1 MHSLS
6 AMSLS
11 PTSHWPVLVEK
22 ARKQAD
28 RTRQDLLAA
37 QSRLTSLHANLTRIR
52 TLIAEY
58 QSQDLASD
66 GQSRS
71 MRERLNTRAF
81 IGQLQLAF
89 SKLETEE
96 RKMNVMVEQ
105 VRSRLQHDEQE
116 VLKMEK
122 LTENALRAVRME
134 QNRLEQK
141 RYDELGLLRRHWA
154 SDAAA
159 D

>member
-1 MHSLS
+1 MP
-6 AMSLS
+6 LS
-11 PTSHWPVLVEK
+11 PAMHWPLLVEK

-28 RTRQDLLAA
+28 HTRQDLLAA
-37 QSRLTSLHANLTRIR
+37 QSRLSSLHASLSRIR

-58 QSQDLASD
+58 QNQCHASD

-89 SKLETEE
+89 SKLENEE
-96 RKMNVMVEQ
+96 QKMGAMVEQ
-105 VRSRLQHDEQE
+105 VRSRLQRDEQE

-122 LTENALRAVRME
+122 LTETAMRAVRAE
-134 QNRLEQK
+134 HDRREQK
-141 RYDELGLLRRHWA
+141 SYDELALQRRHWA
-154 SDAAA
+154 SDVGF

>member
-1 MHSLS
+1 
-6 AMSLS
+6 MSLS
-11 PTSHWPVLVEK
+11 PVLHWPILVEK

-28 RTRQDLLAA
+28 HTRKDLLAA
-37 QSRLTSLHANLTRIR
+37 QSRLNSLHASLSRIQ

-58 QSQDLASD
+58 QSQHHAND

-89 SKLETEE
+89 SKLESEE
-96 RKMNVMVEQ
+96 QKMDAMVEQ
-105 VRSRLQHDEQE
+105 VRSRLQRDEQE
-116 VLKMEK
+116 LLKMEK
-122 LTENALRAVRME
+122 LTENALRGVRVE
-134 QNRLEQK
+134 HDRREQK
-141 RYDELGLLRRHWA
+141 SYDELALLRRHWT
-154 SDAAA
+154 SDMES

>member
-1 MHSLS
+1 
-6 AMSLS
+6 MSLS
-11 PTSHWPVLVEK
+11 PVLHWPILVEK

-28 RTRQDLLAA
+28 HTRQDLLAA
-37 QSRLTSLHANLTRIR
+37 QSRLASLHASLSKIR
-52 TLIAEY
+52 ALIAEY
-58 QSQDLASD
+58 QNQDHASD

-96 RKMNVMVEQ
+96 QKMDTMVKQ
-105 VRSRLQHDEQE
+105 VRTRLQRDEQE

-122 LTENALRAVRME
+122 LTENALRAVRVE
-134 QNRLEQK
+134 NDRREQK
-141 RYDELGLLRRHWA
+141 SYDELALLRRHWT
-154 SDAAA
+154 SDMES